1 MRRTIDQS
9 CRKRLA
15 AQAADV
21 CAFFCADLN
30 CVETWRLAAHRM
42 HTGRNNFDIFTVPE
56 QTAKKPFRDRTAA
69 NIACADKEDAFH
81 VSDGASE
88 RHPNVELYVLK
99 SIYTLWEV
107 RLLINGASRQRELRL
122 FWWAFR
128 CFAQMTID
136 TLRQVPLFESLDNE
150 AAGELCHLLES
161 LDCKAS
167 TILFRAGDEG
177 DALYVIERGKVR
189 ICVRTTQGHELTL
202 TELGR
207 GDFFG
212 EMALLDGQRRS
223 ADAVVA
229 EDARLAVLS
238 REHFLSFVRSSPNV
252 ALELLT
258 ALANR
263 LRHTDE
269 MLRHSATRN
278 VNVEEA
284 ARLTLADRAADII
297 AEFGGSWKFIISAV
311 LFFNVWVVI
320 NSLLL
325 TNRGFDAYPY
335 LLLSTMINMLAVLQ
349 APIILMSQN
358 RQAHKDRLRSEIDYQ
373 INLKNELALNEI
385 LERLKTLEREHL
397 QLTSDKRPE

>member
-1 MRRTIDQS
+1 LGLLVS
-9 CRKRLA
+9 W
-15 AQAADV
+15 
-21 CAFFCADLN
+21 N
-30 CVETWRLAAHRM
+30 CSYFG
-42 HTGRNNFDIFTVPE
+42 GRSV
-56 QTAKKPFRDRTAA
+56 
-69 NIACADKEDAFH
+69 
-81 VSDGASE
+81 V
-88 RHPNVELYVLK
+88 
-99 SIYTLWEV
+99 
-107 RLLINGASRQRELRL
+107 
-122 FWWAFR
+122 
-128 CFAQMTID
+128 FAQMTID

-177 DALYVIERGKVR
+177 DAMYVIERGKVR

-212 EMALLDGQRRS
+212 EMALLGDGQRRS

-297 AEFGGSWKFIISAV
+297 AEFGGSWKFIIAAV
-311 LFFNVWVVI
+311 LFFNVWVLI

-325 TNRGFDAYPY
+325 ANQGFDAYPY

-385 LERLKTLEREHL
+385 LERLKTLEREYL